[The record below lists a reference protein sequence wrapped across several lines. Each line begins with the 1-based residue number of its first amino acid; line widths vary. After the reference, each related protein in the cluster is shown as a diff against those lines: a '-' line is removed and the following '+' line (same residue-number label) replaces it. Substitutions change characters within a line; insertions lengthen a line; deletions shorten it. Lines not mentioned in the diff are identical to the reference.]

1 MGMPISHIM
10 ASGLTGMRAA
20 GDLVARMQFSKSMR
34 LADAKDYVAKK
45 IGVDTVD
52 LANEHVMREV
62 REELDIGI
70 ITSVPGCAKGIAAKM
85 NIEKVLDIEINSCQK
100 FREITQ

>member
-1 MGMPISHIM
+1 MPISHIM

-20 GDLVARMQFSKSMR
+20 GDLVARMEFSRSMR
-34 LADAKDYVAKK
+34 LADAKDYVSKK
-45 IGVDTVD
+45 LGVDVSD

-62 REELDIGI
+62 REELDIGV

-85 NIEKVLDIEINSCQK
+85 NIEKLLDIEINSCQK

>member
-1 MGMPISHIM
+1 MPIAHIM

-20 GDLVARMQFSKSMR
+20 GDLVARMQFDSSMR
-34 LADAKDYVAKK
+34 IGEAKDYVAKK
-45 IGVDTVD
+45 IGVDAAE
-52 LANEHVMREV
+52 LGNEHIMREV

-70 ITSVPGCAKGIAAKM
+70 LTSVPGCAKGIAAKM

-100 FREITQ
+100 FRETTE